1 MSSSCTTLL
10 VRFGVSGGLGQ
21 TCFLFRDAAH
31 SGKCLSLKE
40 ETDAFINQYNPAA
53 PLPLGAEVL
62 APSTCPGHTYT
73 PELLAGYL
81 PTEMSSVIQNQV
93 MTCLT
98 LWVRGRQWPLLPTTH
113 MGEAML
119 PPWSQ
124 GGPSTPGPHT
134 REKRP
139 RGRRAQHHLASILRS
154 HFTRERRLYQRAG
167 HPGFLAGHA
176 GTGLQGLGPS
186 ALAWVACVTTR
197 CPSGRWTALPGSPMT
212 WVMGK

>member
-40 ETDAFINQYNPAA
+40 ETDAFINQYDPAG

-62 APSTCPGHTYT
+62 APSTCPGHTHT

-81 PTEMSSVIQNQV
+81 PTEMSSVTQNQV
-93 MTCLT
+93 MMCLT
-98 LWVRGRQWPLLPTTH
+98 LWVPGRQWPLLPTTH

-119 PPWSQ
+119 SPWSQ
-124 GGPSTPGPHT
+124 GGPSTPVPTPGERGHVTGVLSTTWHLYCEATSLEREGYT
-134 REKRP
+134 RVP
-139 RGRRAQHHLASILRS
+139 GTQASWLAVQALAS
-154 HFTRERRLYQRAG
+154 RAWD
-167 HPGFLAGHA
+167 LLLWL
-176 GTGLQGLGPS
+176 GLH
-186 ALAWVACVTTR
+186 V
-197 CPSGRWTALPGSPMT
+197 
-212 WVMGK
+212 